1 MIKPDDGPGMSLAH
15 ELSRADHR
23 DKPRPDHPPQ
33 VDLVGGSY
41 TSCHLYDEK
50 GQLFP
55 DVVNLSDE
63 QFNRLALGGADLGPP
78 EVGYV
83 PEYKR
88 SLLDGMTSAQR
99 KEYPITTG
107 CIDYFRDALL
117 LVSHVSYKGNQK
129 HNPGEPLHWARAKS
143 ADEEDAIGRHLLNRY
158 ETDPEI
164 GLEEASQLAWRALA
178 FLQKLV
184 EKKCNI
190 KPPVGCQ

>member
-50 GQLFP
+50 GQL
-55 DVVNLSDE
+55 L
-63 QFNRLALGGADLGPP
+63 
-78 EVGYV
+78 YV

-190 KPPVGCQ
+190 KPPVGCK

>member
-1 MIKPDDGPGMSLAH
+1 MVA
-15 ELSRADHR
+15 SRYNE
-23 DKPRPDHPPQ
+23 KMTPRPDQPPQ
-33 VDLVGGSY
+33 DNAHVKPG
-41 TSCHLYDEK
+41 C
-50 GQLFP
+50 QLFP
-55 DVVNLSDE
+55 DVVNLSD
-63 QFNRLALGGADLGPP
+63 LVPPADLVPP

-107 CIDYFRDALL
+107 CFDYFRDALL

-190 KPPVGCQ
+190 KPPVGCK

>member
-1 MIKPDDGPGMSLAH
+1 MLMLNLGVNYFDHA
-15 ELSRADHR
+15 RADDNGMALR
-23 DKPRPDHPPQ
+23 PEKSPEIPEDPRRC
-33 VDLVGGSY
+33 LL
-41 TSCHLYDEK
+41 T
-50 GQLFP
+50 
-55 DVVNLSDE
+55 
-63 QFNRLALGGADLGPP
+63 
-78 EVGYV
+78 
-83 PEYKR
+83 

-190 KPPVGCQ
+190 KPPVGCK